1 MAASHIPVPGTTFNV
16 KLIKIGGSR
25 YLNITPEMREYL
37 GIKGDEEL
45 CTVKYD
51 LGKHGPFVGFGVA
64 KR

>member
-1 MAASHIPVPGTTFNV
+1 MALEVVPGTTFNV

-37 GIKGDEEL
+37 GITSDDEL
-45 CTVKYD
+45 YTVKCD
-51 LGKHGPFVGFGVA
+51 EGKHGRFVGFGVA